1 MRRSVRRFV
10 DELAA
15 IVVDGRSP
23 ARNIPL
29 PPRRLRAGGEHFR
42 SDAEFV
48 ESGRDEARSLAVDGC
63 LTSRSSLLDF
73 GCGAGRLAVGLLEE
87 EAPLERYAGVDV
99 RASVIRWA
107 HRNLARL
114 DPRFSFVHMDVA
126 NERYNPRGR
135 PFQEQHLPFRDMTFS
150 AAYSYSVFSH
160 LRIEDTRSAFRE
172 LRRVVRKG
180 SLVVITA
187 FVDDSVNY
195 GLVVNPRGYGA
206 LRWRGPLHCVLYQRS
221 MFETIAREKGF
232 EVSRMTYRSET
243 DGQSRY
249 VFKAV

>member
-1 MRRSVRRFV
+1 MRRYVRRYV

-15 IVVDGRSP
+15 ISVDGRSP

-42 SDAEFV
+42 GDAEFV
-48 ESGRDEARSLAVDGC
+48 ESGRVEAQSLAADGC
-63 LTSRSSLLDF
+63 LTSTSSLLDF

-99 RASVIRWA
+99 RAPVIRWA

-126 NERYNPRGR
+126 NQRYNPRGQ
-135 PFQEQHLPFRDMTFS
+135 PFQEQHLPFGDMTFTT
-150 AAYSYSVFSH
+150 AYSYSVFSH
-160 LRIEDTRSAFRE
+160 LRIEDTRLAFRE
-172 LRRVVRKG
+172 LRRVVRNG
-180 SLVVITA
+180 SLVVITG
-187 FVDDSVNY
+187 FVDDSVN
-195 GLVVNPRGYGA
+195 GLVVNPSEYGA
-206 LRWRGPLHCVLYQRS
+206 LSWRGPLHCVLYQRS
-221 MFETIAREKGF
+221 LFETIARDQGF